1 MRGRNMATGLEARSL
16 KQLVE
21 PLLQVGELGEVDTSP
36 LCSDVLVCEMRCGK
50 GIDLLALATQPQ
62 MEISAMVTLPPTM

>member
-1 MRGRNMATGLEARSL
+1 MRGRNMATGLEARTL

-36 LCSDVLVCEMRCGK
+36 FCRDMLVWEMR
-50 GIDLLALATQPQ
+50 
-62 MEISAMVTLPPTM
+62 